1 MYAKEMDKN
10 SLKLPSALD
19 EKSNKILLFDCL
31 NLLGDDL
38 GSYYDSKMREKQG
51 ADWLRVLGQQRNDY
65 NLTLND
71 PDFVIK
77 EPLKSDSPLRGI
89 LPKSPT
95 FYKNLDILRRVR
107 NESAHNV
114 FKGGSE
120 QTREILG
127 ILLAVSIDANLENCT
142 NEYAGAIKRIE
153 ALENGQVFSDG
164 TSTGYRIEEFEE
176 KSAEMEEQLFEEKER
191 SSKVAGLWEE
201 AISMVVIKEMELAVL
216 TEKEKAKSAAVKK
229 MEFELNHARK
239 EADELRIKLEQ
250 NYQRTENLKKS
261 EVNLKNLVTSLA
273 LPIADLIKLQS
284 KKLEGQSEDTD
295 SRNKENMALSPSIDE
310 VGSLWELPK
319 GSKKIVLSVAA
330 RDLVDCKNSKVLD
343 NVDRVESKIFA
354 EKWLKLRPQGGR
366 IFIDFDGH
374 ASTLIDDRLI
384 YLGNV
389 AGLLEQQNPNS
400 QRAPKAT
407 ALKKKV
413 PIRKK
418 L

>member
-1 MYAKEMDKN
+1 M
-10 SLKLPSALD
+10 
-19 EKSNKILLFDCL
+19 
-31 NLLGDDL
+31 
-38 GSYYDSKMREKQG
+38 
-51 ADWLRVLGQQRNDY
+51 
-65 NLTLND
+65 
-71 PDFVIK
+71 
-77 EPLKSDSPLRGI
+77 
-89 LPKSPT
+89 
-95 FYKNLDILRRVR
+95 
-107 NESAHNV
+107 
-114 FKGGSE
+114 
-120 QTREILG
+120 
-127 ILLAVSIDANLENCT
+127 
-142 NEYAGAIKRIE
+142 E
-153 ALENGQVFSDG
+153 A
-164 TSTGYRIEEFEE
+164 
-176 KSAEMEEQLFEEKER
+176 
-191 SSKVAGLWEE
+191 
-201 AISMVVIKEMELAVL
+201 
-216 TEKEKAKSAAVKK
+216 
-229 MEFELNHARK
+229 ELNHARK

-250 NYQRTENLKKS
+250 NLQRTENLKKS
-261 EVNLKNLVTSLA
+261 EVNLKNLVSSLA
-273 LPIADLIKLQS
+273 LPIEDLIKLQS
-284 KKLEGQSEDTD
+284 KKLEGQSQDTD
-295 SRNKENMALSPSIDE
+295 IRNKEKMALSPSIDE

-407 ALKKKV
+407 ALKKKA